1 VARRVH
7 VHASYAKVAWLHSRK
22 VVYEYLQD
30 PYR

>member
-7 VHASYAKVAWLHSRK
+7 INTSHAKVARLHSRK